1 MQTLDQNR
9 ATETESQQ
17 LTVATNAQ
25 LSVGPVCWVLI
36 SATPYHDARFS
47 AFAAHASVPPVLLEL
62 TDHEPFSC
70 LEVAPTGASYVRRLL
85 RPGLKRSEM
94 TPALLRSLL
103 FQALDEIG
111 PTVVCVNGWSLP
123 GSIETLAWCASRGV
137 PAIVMSESTAN
148 DSPRS
153 RWKEAV
159 KTRLLS
165 FASTLLVGGRLHAE
179 YALALGVPDARV
191 FQGYDAVDN
200 LHFEL
205 GADAAR
211 RDGAGLRTQMKLPE
225 RYFLACCRFEAKKN
239 LARLLEA
246 YSMYRARFGA
256 EAWSLVLAG
265 DGYERPAL
273 EALVRGLGI
282 EESVHFIG
290 PRSYVELP
298 VVYGLASAFVH
309 ASTTE
314 QWGLVVN
321 EAAAAGLPLLVSER
335 CGCAPE
341 LVRPG
346 VTGLLFDPYD
356 IEAISAAMTSIASPD
371 TDLKEMG
378 HAARITAREWSPER
392 FANGL
397 VQAVRAALEAPI
409 PNPTLAARLTLR
421 ALSVR
426 PLPSR

>member
-1 MQTLDQNR
+1 MQTSVHNLVT
-9 ATETESQQ
+9 ATEYQRLE
-17 LTVATNAQ
+17 VANIAHV
-25 LSVGPVCWVLI
+25 LKGPVCWVLI

-62 TDHEPFSC
+62 TDHEPFNC
-70 LEVAPTGASYVRRLL
+70 LEVTTTAVSYGRRLL
-85 RPGLKRSEM
+85 RPGFKRSDM
-94 TPALLRSLL
+94 TPAIVRSLL
-103 FQALDEIG
+103 FNALDEIG
-111 PTVVCVNGWSLP
+111 PSVVCVNGWSLA
-123 GSIETLAWCASRGV
+123 GSIETLTWCASREV
-137 PAIVMSESTAN
+137 PAIVLSESTAN

-153 RWKEAV
+153 WWKEAIKV
-159 KTRLLS
+159 RLLS
-165 FASTLLVGGRLHAE
+165 FASALLVGGRLHAE
-179 YALALGVPDARV
+179 YALKLGVPDSRI

-200 LHFEL
+200 LYFEL

-211 RDGAGLRTQMKLPE
+211 RDAVSLRATMKLPE

-246 YSMYRARFGA
+246 YSMYRSRSGA
-256 EAWSLVLAG
+256 ESWGLVLAG
-265 DGYERPAL
+265 DGYERLAL
-273 EALVRGLGI
+273 ETLARGLGI

-290 PRSYVELP
+290 ARSYIELP

-341 LVRPG
+341 LVQPG

-356 IEAISAAMTSIASPD
+356 IEAISTAMTSIASSD
-371 TDLKEMG
+371 TDLTAMG
-378 HAARITAREWSPER
+378 LAARLTAREWSPER

-397 VQAVRAALEAPI
+397 VQAVRTALEAPI
-409 PNPTLAARLTLR
+409 PKPTLTARLTLR

-426 PLPSR
+426 SLPNR

>member
-17 LTVATNAQ
+17 LKVATNAQ
-25 LSVGPVCWVLI
+25 LSAGPVCWVLI

-47 AFAAHASVPPVLLEL
+47 AFAAQTFVPPVVLEL

-70 LEVAPTGASYVRRLL
+70 LEVAPTAASYVRRLL
-85 RPGLKRSEM
+85 RPGLKRSDM
-94 TPALLRSLL
+94 SPATVRSLL
-103 FQALDEIG
+103 FQALDEIR
-111 PTVVCVNGWSLP
+111 PAVVCVNGWSLP
-123 GSIETLAWCASRGV
+123 GSVETLAWCAGRRV
-137 PAIVMSESTAN
+137 PAVVLSESTAN

-153 RWKEAV
+153 WWKEAIKV
-159 KTRLLS
+159 RLLS
-165 FASTLLVGGRLHAE
+165 FASALLVGGRLHAE
-179 YALALGVPDARV
+179 YALTLGVPDVRV

-211 RDGAGLRTQMKLPE
+211 RDATGLRAQMKLPE

-246 YSMYRARFGA
+246 YSIYRSRSGA
-256 EAWSLVLAG
+256 EAWALVLAG

-273 EALVRGLGI
+273 ETLARRLGI
-282 EESVHFIG
+282 EESVRFIG
-290 PRSYVELP
+290 ARSYVELP
-298 VVYGLASAFVH
+298 AVYGLASAFVH

-356 IEAISAAMTSIASPD
+356 IEAISAAMTAIASSD
-371 TDLKEMG
+371 TDLKAMG
-378 HAARITAREWSPER
+378 HAARLTAREWSPQR
-392 FANGL
+392 FAKSL
-397 VQAVRAALEAPI
+397 AQAVHTALEAPI
-409 PNPTLAARLTLR
+409 PEPTLAARLTLR
-421 ALSVR
+421 ALSAR
-426 PLPSR
+426 RLPNQ